1 MPIHILPDALV
12 ARIAAGE
19 VVERP
24 ASVVKELVENAI
36 DAGAT
41 DIRIECAEGGKRLI
55 RVTDNGS
62 GIPAAEAALAFA
74 HHATSKLAR
83 ADDLAEIHTLGFRG
97 EALASIASVSQVTC
111 ITRHADEAGGT
122 LLRFDGGRLITQERI
137 GRTPGTTMTVEHLFA
152 RVPARLKFLKST
164 QTERGHI
171 DGVVTRY
178 ALAYPHIRFT
188 LVHDGRVNFQSL
200 GTGNLRDVLVEVYG
214 ADATAQMVEV
224 GDAGHMRDWRLE
236 IASISNLQ
244 FPISVY
250 GYASLPTLDHANRS
264 KITLFVNGRP
274 VQDAKLSYAVVQ
286 AYHTLLMTGRYPV
299 AVILVRV
306 PPAEVDVNVHPA
318 KAEVRFR
325 DADAVFG
332 AVQRAVRR
340 ALLDNMTPPAPPSLL
355 SQWPNDRQESGA
367 TALVATDETPS
378 IVEPTAQPPLTGS
391 EAWERVGIA
400 RQTGALGG
408 HVPVTDAATSSAPM
422 TQPSPL
428 RTQNLPALRILGQ
441 LAESYILAEGPEG
454 LYLIDQHAAHER
466 VLWERLLAQH
476 ELGSLPSQTL
486 LDPVPV
492 TVPAESAYLLEG
504 QRDMLRDLGFE
515 IEPFGGNTFLVR
527 AVPALMIQDDIA
539 TALRQIVADLEMGD
553 AALRKDLEARVL
565 RRVCKRMAIKAGRVL
580 SFAEMQA
587 LVRDLEACESPRTCP
602 HGRPTMIYIG
612 LKQIEKEFGRL
623 G

>member
-1 MPIHILPDALV
+1 MPIQILPDALV

-62 GIPAAEAALAFA
+62 GIPAAEAALAFE
-74 HHATSKLAR
+74 HHATSKLAS
-83 ADDLAEIHTLGFRG
+83 AEDLTEIHTLGFRG

-111 ITRHADEAGGT
+111 ITRHADEASGT

-171 DGVVTRY
+171 DGIVTRY

-188 LVHDGRVNFQSL
+188 LAHDGRVSFQTL

-214 ADATAQMVEV
+214 ADAAAQMVEV
-224 GDAGHMRDWRLE
+224 GDAGQIGDRRVE
-236 IASISNLQ
+236 IEALSTLHS
-244 FPISVY
+244 PISVY

-299 AVILVRV
+299 AVIMVRV

-325 DADAVFG
+325 DADAVFS

-340 ALLDNMTPPAPPSLL
+340 ALLDNIAPPEAPTML
-355 SQWPNDRQESGA
+355 SGWPMQHEGSSAPASNVSQA
-367 TALVATDETPS
+367 TGV
-378 IVEPTAQPPLTGS
+378 VERTTQPPLTGS
-391 EAWERVGIA
+391 EAWARVGIA
-400 RQTGALGG
+400 KQTGAFGSQ
-408 HVPVTDAATSSAPM
+408 TSPTLPAPPQPLPSTT
-422 TQPSPL
+422 TQPTA
-428 RTQNLPALRILGQ
+428 RNLPALRILGQ

-476 ELGSLPSQTL
+476 ELGSLPSQHL
-486 LDPVPV
+486 LDPAPV
-492 TVPAESAYLLEG
+492 SIPAESAALLEG
-504 QRDMLRDLGFE
+504 QLDVLRDLGFE

-539 TALRQIVADLEMGD
+539 AALREIVADLEMGD
-553 AALRKDLEARVL
+553 AVLRKDLEARVL

-602 HGRPTMIYIG
+602 HGRPTMIYVG